1 MTILHALL
9 CVALLAPQAAPP
21 AVSLEGLA
29 EEILAALRSK
39 DTERVLAYYEGG
51 PDFVHV
57 DNGRPVTWSQLE
69 ASMRQFLSTVR
80 VNDLRWEGRPRVLML
95 NETTAVIHGWHKAS
109 GIAADGTPLKS
120 HSGYW
125 SGTFRKSAAGW
136 RIVHSHS
143 SDSDPH

>member
-9 CVALLAPQAAPP
+9 CAVFLGQQAAPP
-21 AVSLEGLA
+21 AVSLERLA
-29 EEILAALRSK
+29 EEMLAALRAK
-39 DTERVLAYYEGG
+39 DTERVLAFYGGG

-69 ASMRQFLSTVR
+69 TGIRQFLSTVR

-95 NETTAVIHGWHKAS
+95 NETTAVIHGWHQAS
-109 GIAADGTPLKS
+109 GIAADGTPLKT
-120 HSGYW
+120 HTGYW
-125 SGTFRKSAAGW
+125 SGVVRKSGAGW

-143 SDSDPH
+143 SDSAPH